1 MKKLIVNIIIA
12 LMGMNNSNA
21 QSVVFK
27 NNVVKVVSNKTTKDT
42 LVTAFKYEDS
52 KGKQHPIIIN
62 KANGKCYTWRKSTKT
77 DKLYKSYLPKEVSK
91 QVAQKLDIPYKE
103 SK

>member
-1 MKKLIVNIIIA
+1 MKKLIGTIIVA

-27 NNVVKVVSNKTTKDT
+27 NNVVKVVSNKVTKDT

-52 KGKQHPIIIN
+52 KGKQYSIIIN
-62 KANGKCYTWRKSTKT
+62 KANGECYTWRKSSKT
-77 DKLYKSYLPKEVSK
+77 GKLYKSYLPKDVSK
-91 QVAQKLDIPYKE
+91 QVAQKLGIPYKE
-103 SK
+103 GK